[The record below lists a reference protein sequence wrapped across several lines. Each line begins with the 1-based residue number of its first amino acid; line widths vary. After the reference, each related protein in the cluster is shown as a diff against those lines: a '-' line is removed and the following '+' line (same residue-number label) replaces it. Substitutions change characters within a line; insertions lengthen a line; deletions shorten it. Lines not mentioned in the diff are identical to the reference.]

1 MTVVG
6 LAVNIL
12 TGFLISRIQVRT
24 LVVVSAILTL
34 PASVLMATIH
44 THWSFWRVSFWAM
57 LLSPVHP
64 DGKFI
69 RFAPFA
75 LAPIPKLR

>member
-6 LAVNIL
+6 LAVNIF
-12 TGFLISRIQVRT
+12 TGFLVSRIQVRT

-44 THWSFWRVSFWAM
+44 PDWSYWRTPFWAM

-64 DGKFI
+64 DGN
-69 RFAPFA
+69 PPA
-75 LAPIPKLR
+75 LHIALKSLSSAD

>member
-6 LAVNIL
+6 LAVNIF
-12 TGFLISRIQVRT
+12 TGFLVSRIQVRT

-34 PASVLMATIH
+34 PASILMATIH
-44 THWSFWRVSFWAM
+44 PNWSYWRAPFWAM

-64 DGKFI
+64 DGKPPSLQPVLKSLSS
-69 RFAPFA
+69 AD
-75 LAPIPKLR
+75 